1 MTSTTDALKAKALQ
15 PNQIWN
21 FQTNSIRF
29 KLAVVIGKNANYCQL
44 ESARKFYNN

>member
-1 MTSTTDALKAKALQ
+1 MTSSTDALKAKALQ

-44 ESARKFYNN
+44 ASAE